1 METKNTKPQLFKPG
15 EGGRPKGARNKT
27 TREIKERVEWMLELA
42 DERIEESIAKLRPK
56 ELVDLAVSLQ
66 EYVRP
71 KLQRMNLDMTS
82 KDEKLRRLHLKLF
95 HRQGTAKDKAPRPP
109 KMGEYKKKWKKV

>member
-1 METKNTKPQLFKPG
+1 MENNRTEKGKFLPGNT
-15 EGGRPKGARNKT
+15 GRPKGATNKT

-82 KDEKLRRLHLKLF
+82 KDEEITKITFEVVPSARHSEG
-95 HRQGTAKDKAPRPP
+95 QSPP
-109 KMGEYKKKWKKV
+109 TPKNGGV

>member
-1 METKNTKPQLFKPG
+1 METKNTKPQIFKPG
-15 EGGRPKGARNKT
+15 QGGRPKGATNKT

-56 ELVDLAVSLQ
+56 ELIDLAVSLQ

-82 KDEKLRRLHLKLF
+82 KDEEITKITFEVVPSARHSEG
-95 HRQGTAKDKAPRPP
+95 QGPP
-109 KMGEYKKKWKKV
+109 TPKNGGV